1 MKFNKEN
8 IEPLINDGFAGEPAK
23 RCVQFIQSKRKED
36 ALVAGVY
43 CSYAPLEIIR
53 ALGGV
58 PAVLCAFANKT
69 IEAAEQFLPSNLCPL
84 IKSSYG
90 FIVTDTCPFY
100 SLSDVV
106 IAETTCDGKKKMF
119 ELIAGKKP
127 LFVMDLPQLPDEPEA
142 LINWAAVIRKTQA
155 FLEKT
160 WGKTAT
166 PEQIESEIKQS
177 NKKNR
182 LMNQIFDYA
191 AMNPP
196 VINWQEMYDLTY
208 LAMPAATGDMEQIFS
223 DALRKLEERVSAGV
237 FYGAPSA
244 PRILVTGCPVGGDA
258 AKIFKII
265 ENAGG
270 VIVAPDSCTGM
281 KTFLNDIE
289 ENSADPYQAL
299 SRRYLEI
306 PCACMSPNDRRLRHL
321 DTMIKRFRPDA
332 VIDVILHACHTY
344 NVESDK
350 IMKHVQ
356 NKHGLPFLKIE
367 TDYSSGDVEK
377 LRTRVEALLESLK
390 Q

>member
-23 RCVQFIQSKRKED
+23 RCVQFIQSKRKVGTP
-36 ALVAGVY
+36 VAGVY

-69 IEAAEQFLPSNLCPL
+69 IEVAEQFLPANLCPL

-119 ELIAGKKP
+119 ELIADKKP
-127 LFVMDLPQLPDEPEA
+127 LFVMDLPQLPDEPESSG
-142 LINWAAVIRKTQA
+142 NWAAVIRKTQG
-155 FLEKT
+155 FLEKI
-160 WGKTAT
+160 WGRTAS
-166 PEQIESEIKQS
+166 PEQIESEIKLS

-182 LMNQIFDYA
+182 LMNRIFDYA
-191 AMNPP
+191 AMSPP
-196 VINWQEMYDLTY
+196 VISWQEMYDLTY

-223 DALRKLEERVSAGV
+223 DALRKLEQRVASGV
-237 FYGAPSA
+237 FYGAFGA
-244 PRILVTGCPVGGDA
+244 PRVLVTGCPVGGDA
-258 AKIFKII
+258 AKVFKII

-289 ENSADPYQAL
+289 ENSADPYMAL

-321 DTMIKRFRPDA
+321 DMMIERFHPDA

-344 NVESDK
+344 NVESGK
-350 IMKHVQ
+350 IINHIR
-356 NKHGLPFLKIE
+356 NKHDLPFLKIE
-367 TDYSSGDVEK
+367 TDYSTGDAEQ
-377 LRTRVEALLESLK
+377 LRTRVEALLEGLR
-390 Q
+390 